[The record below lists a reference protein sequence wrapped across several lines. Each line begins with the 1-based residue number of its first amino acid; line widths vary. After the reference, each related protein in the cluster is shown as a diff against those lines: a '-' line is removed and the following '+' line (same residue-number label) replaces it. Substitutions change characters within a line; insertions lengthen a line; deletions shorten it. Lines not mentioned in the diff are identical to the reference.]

1 MQHPETD
8 ASSSSLHRGENEQT
22 VSAPVPLMTGTA
34 LSQNPGILASE
45 DNPASY
51 VQVDCINN
59 ISSILAGY
67 KPWFGLGL
75 DSRDPVP
82 EILGE

>member
-8 ASSSSLHRGENEQT
+8 ASSSSLHRDENKQT
-22 VSAPVPLMTGTA
+22 VSSPVPLMTETA
-34 LSQNPGILASE
+34 LSQNPGILAFE

-59 ISSILAGY
+59 ISSVLAGY
-67 KPWFGLGL
+67 KPWFGLSL
-75 DSRDPVP
+75 DSHGPVP